1 MKIIHIIELKLGYE
15 MLGLVVRILIVTHA
29 LGRYPHQDI
38 LNPLTKWN
46 VV

>member
-1 MKIIHIIELKLGYE
+1 MKMNRIIELKLGYE

-29 LGRYPHQDI
+29 LGQYPHQDI

-46 VV
+46 VI